1 LTKENNCKWQWW
13 YDDENITAANEDD
26 KLLLPLQ
33 HQVVIL
39 LILLARVL
47 LLKALWQRNPSM
59 KSLQK
64 KVPLPTKIIGQQK
77 GSTDVSDRD
86 IMLEKV
92 GQATQEAACQL

>member
-1 LTKENNCKWQWW
+1 
-13 YDDENITAANEDD
+13 
-26 KLLLPLQ
+26 
-33 HQVVIL
+33 
-39 LILLARVL
+39 
-47 LLKALWQRNPSM
+47 M